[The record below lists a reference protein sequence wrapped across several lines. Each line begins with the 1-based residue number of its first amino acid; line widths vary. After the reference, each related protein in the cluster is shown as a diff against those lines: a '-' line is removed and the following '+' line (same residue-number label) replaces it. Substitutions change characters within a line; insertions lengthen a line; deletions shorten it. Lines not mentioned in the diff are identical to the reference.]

1 MIEDKGPRV
10 TDYFV
15 VAGLTDTSTLLDQ
28 EINRSDTKST
38 GPKAPITDIAVI
50 NKSAGETVPE
60 GYTCVEATP
69 SALQANLNYGS
80 LKSPELFLCYKRGRD
95 KPPLTDIGYG
105 DLFSFAVVKGV
116 NLIEV
121 HGNKNLKF
129 LIVLLFV
136 TSG

>member
-15 VAGLTDTSTLLDQ
+15 VAGLIDTSTLLDQ
-28 EINRSDTKST
+28 EINRLDTKST

-105 DLFSFAVVKGV
+105 DLFSFAIVKR
-116 NLIEV
+116 I
-121 HGNKNLKF
+121 KF
-129 LIVLLFV
+129 I
-136 TSG
+136 